1 MLLSFQASLMP
12 TDDITV
18 YYDTTPE
25 LGKVITEFSDFIF
38 STIKQPLV
46 PYPVPAGQKPI
57 IVSDPKKKDYK
68 VTLTVMTYTLTF
80 QRNLVIDC
88 NQKKYLFFCDHEF
101 HSCRIFN
108 VIIKYISRYTF
119 FEEETKITALFH
131 LKNMELTVEIIVLSF
146 VTLNTP

>member
-1 MLLSFQASLMP
+1 MVLIPMFCLFQASLMP

-46 PYPVPAGQKPI
+46 PYPVPAGQMPV

-68 VTLTVMTYTLTF
+68 VIMLL
-80 QRNLVIDC
+80 
-88 NQKKYLFFCDHEF
+88 
-101 HSCRIFN
+101 
-108 VIIKYISRYTF
+108 
-119 FEEETKITALFH
+119 
-131 LKNMELTVEIIVLSF
+131 LKS
-146 VTLNTP
+146 